1 MSTRILLTD
10 RQRARRMDLDRIRA
24 GVASIAADLWGDPVE
39 VSVTLLG
46 RRAMAA
52 ANREFR
58 GYLGATDQISFP
70 MPQDLPTPDGVPLVG
85 DLLICPAVVAA
96 QCETAPP
103 DGRPVTGTPDRE
115 LTLVLIHGLLH
126 LHGHTHGDRDAA
138 AAMIAAEVQL
148 YAAHAQTL
156 DGVFLAD

>member
-1 MSTRILLTD
+1 MRARILLTD
-10 RQRARRMDLDRIRA
+10 RQRTHDLDHDRILA
-24 GVASIAADLWGDPVE
+24 AIAAIAEDIWGGPVE

-96 QCETAPP
+96 QCGTIPP
-103 DGRPVTGTPDRE
+103 DGRPSTGSPDRE
-115 LTLVLIHGLLH
+115 LALVLCHGLLH
-126 LHGHTHGDRDAA
+126 LQGHTHAGAADA
-138 AAMIAAEVQL
+138 AAMIAAERL
-148 YAAHAQTL
+148 LCAAHAGLLEGAYQS
-156 DGVFLAD
+156 